1 MNNKEYNSSIED
13 LDKKEI
19 DERLKN
25 LIIASCKNNTKKN
38 TDEDLS
44 LICKKIQSYYE
55 KNLELIEDKFIFF
68 LFPYHLEE
76 NDAIKLINFLN
87 ENNIIVENKQ
97 NQNYFENK
105 VKNISEVQQY
115 IDSISIYKILSQD
128 EEINLAK
135 RIKEGDQ
142 DARDELINSNL
153 RLVIYIAK
161 NYTNKG
167 LSYLDLIQEGNLG
180 LISAVDKFDY
190 TKGYRFS
197 TFATYLIKQ
206 SILQALY
213 QNSHIIR
220 IPQYLLEDLK
230 KISDAEKKLTNILS
244 RKPTSEEIA
253 KELNYEF
260 SAKKIDEIKSYDTQT
275 ISLDKKIGDNETTI
289 SDFIQDDLN
298 DDPYQF
304 TNKIL
309 NYENIDKLLSVLT
322 DREKEVIK
330 YRYGLKDDKKYSLI
344 EIGKIFNI
352 SSERV
357 RQIEEK
363 ALSKLKQ
370 YLKDQNIEDYLD
382 EH

>member
-1 MNNKEYNSSIED
+1 MNNNEYNSSIED
-13 LDKKEI
+13 LDKKDI
-19 DERLKN
+19 DDRLKN
-25 LIIASCKNNTKKN
+25 LIISSCKNNTKKI

-44 LICKKIQSYYE
+44 FICKKIQNYYE
-55 KNLELIEDKFIFF
+55 KNLELVEDKFISF
-68 LFPYHLEE
+68 LFPFHLEE
-76 NDAIKLINFLN
+76 NDAIKLIKFLN
-87 ENNIIVENKQ
+87 DNNIIVENKQ

-135 RIKEGDQ
+135 RIKEGEQ

-153 RLVIYIAK
+153 RLVVYIAK

-190 TKGYRFS
+190 TKGYKFS
-197 TFATYLIKQ
+197 TFATYLIRQ

-244 RKPTSEEIA
+244 RKPTNEEIA

-260 SAKKIDEIKSYDTQT
+260 SAKKIDEIKSYDAQT

-309 NYENIDKLLSVLT
+309 NYENIDKLLSILT
-322 DREKEVIK
+322 DREKEVIQ

-382 EH
+382 EN

>member
-1 MNNKEYNSSIED
+1 MNDIEYNSSVED
-13 LDKKEI
+13 LDRKEM
-19 DERLKN
+19 DDRLKN
-25 LIIASCKNNTKKN
+25 LIISSCKNNTKKI

-44 LICKKIQSYYE
+44 LIYKKIQSYYE
-55 KNLELIEDKFIFF
+55 KNLELVEDKFLSF
-68 LFPYHLEE
+68 LLPYQIDE
-76 NDAIKLINFLN
+76 NAACKIINFLN
-87 ENNIIVENKQ
+87 KNDIIIENKQ

-115 IDSISIYKILSQD
+115 IDSILIYKTLSQE

-135 RIKEGDQ
+135 RIKEGDL

-153 RLVIYIAK
+153 RLVVYIAK

-180 LISAVDKFDY
+180 LITAVDRFDY

-197 TFATYLIKQ
+197 TFATYLIRQ
-206 SILQALY
+206 SMLQALY

-230 KISDAEKKLTNILS
+230 KISDAEKKLTNVLS

-260 SAKKIDEIKSYDTQT
+260 SAKKIDEIKLYDAQT
-275 ISLDKKIGDNETTI
+275 ISLDKKVGDNETTI
-289 SDFIQDDLN
+289 SDFIQDNLN
-298 DDPYQF
+298 DNPYQF

-363 ALSKLKQ
+363 ALLKLKQ
-370 YLKDQNIEDYLD
+370 YLKDDNIEDFLD
-382 EH
+382 EN

>member
-1 MNNKEYNSSIED
+1 MNNNEYNSSIED
-13 LDKKEI
+13 LDKK
-19 DERLKN
+19 DVDDRLKN
-25 LIIASCKNNTKKN
+25 LIISSCKNNAKKI
-38 TDEDLS
+38 TEEGFS

-55 KNLELIEDKFIFF
+55 KNLELVEDKFISF

-135 RIKEGDQ
+135 RIKEGEQ

-153 RLVIYIAK
+153 RLVVYIAK

-190 TKGYRFS
+190 TKGYKFS
-197 TFATYLIKQ
+197 TFATYLIRQ

-244 RKPTSEEIA
+244 RKPTNEEIA

-260 SAKKIDEIKSYDTQT
+260 SAKKIDEIKSYDAQT

-309 NYENIDKLLSVLT
+309 NYENIDKLLSILT
-322 DREKEVIK
+322 DREKEVIQ

-382 EH
+382 EN